1 VLQPQYD
8 VDYLLLTSGLYM
20 FPRSDGILPGG
31 TFERG
36 EWSLEPDRAAERRI
50 IAGHT
55 QLFAPLL
62 PTG

>member
-1 VLQPQYD
+1 
-8 VDYLLLTSGLYM
+8 M

-31 TFERG
+31 TFDRG
-36 EWSLEPDRAAERRI
+36 EWSLEADRAAERRI

-55 QLFAPLL
+55 RLFAPLL